1 MSMETGGS
9 VAASGRSLRATPA
22 QRRLMLAAQLR
33 PNDPSANYALL
44 CKFAEGTD
52 PHRLA
57 RAICRA
63 MQENEAFN
71 EVFRADADGQ
81 VFAELSWGKCACP
94 VVSYATFEQLQ
105 SAVRARADTPVDVG
119 TWPLFQVEV
128 ATVGEDVYFAFT
140 GSHLTCD
147 AFGFYQLV
155 EDFDRKYED
164 IDAPLPYTKSPSSA
178 HTPTDVPQDELRE
191 YFEDLFAGVDSLAIG
206 GWERRDTS
214 GRIAGVVQRY
224 VTTAHHYRQ
233 AGEIAAQLAVRRFSV
248 LLAAYGLVVACLSRQ
263 RVVAVSTPL
272 SNRRGG
278 ESAATRGLMM
288 NTLPVRV
295 DLQSCATFAELCA
308 DVDRQVQSLL
318 KYESCSV
325 ADVARGVFKGADVNA
340 TMPSANFTLYPRP
353 LAPVFNGS
361 KAVPVQVG
369 REYIQYPLSAAVEVD
384 GDEVTLIVERA
395 RSVPDI
401 DFADMYWAIVDQAS
415 RQTDI
420 PLDLLGWTGSAAC
433 ASRYPARRSFMPPR
447 TLTEQFSAAVARS
460 GEAVAIECG
469 GRGITYAELD
479 AASDVVAAQIA
490 GTALGPRMGVCMRPS
505 IELIT
510 TILGILKAGLAYLP
524 LPPDLPAAR
533 VESIVRTCG
542 GLDVAGTLPGPWLP
556 IAGLRPWTGDPERT
570 GEPRPASPQDTAYV
584 MFTSG
589 TTGRPKGV
597 PVSHEATT
605 SSLRSLAE
613 EMPMRDARWCLYH
626 SYAFDI
632 SVWEI
637 FGSLLF
643 DGVLCIPQAEER
655 ADPERMA
662 AFVSQSGIQI
672 LGQTP
677 SAFELLSPRLTA
689 GPPHDLRSVVFCG
702 ERLDFHI
709 LRDFARAHP
718 HVRLINLY
726 GITET
731 TIHSTFYQLPH
742 DQRFWPEASVIGV
755 PLADTSIAVV
765 DGERRVLPRGCAGEI
780 AIGGVSVMRGYLGQE
795 ALTRERVVAVEG
807 QRMYLTGDLALAGR
821 DGGLV
826 YLDRLDSQV
835 QVRGHRVELGE
846 IERTLLDS
854 GEVAAVCA
862 AANGSGVARELAAF
876 VVLAPG
882 GDPNRAREYLRSR
895 LPSYM
900 VPGRI
905 VAVEALPLSL
915 NGKTDRIA
923 VAALLE
929 ADAERP
935 SENVSASRGQ
945 DVVAEVMRLW
955 ADVLDHHEF
964 TQASRFFDVG
974 GTSAS
979 LLRVSQKLRSRFGV
993 DELDVI
999 DLFEHCTPVA
1009 TAKLLHERHRVT
1021 RVAVE

>member
-1 MSMETGGS
+1 MSAEASGS
-9 VAASGRSLRATPA
+9 VPVNVRSLRATPA

-33 PNDPSANYALL
+33 PSDPSANYALL
-44 CKFAEGTD
+44 CKCAEGTD

-63 MQENEAFN
+63 FQEHESFN

-81 VFAELSWGKCACP
+81 VFAELSWGRCECP
-94 VVSYATFEQLQ
+94 VASYTTFAQLQ

-119 TWPLFQVEV
+119 VWPLFQVEV

-155 EDFDRKYED
+155 EDFDRKYEN

-178 HTPTDVPQDELRE
+178 CAPSEAPQDELRE

-206 GWERRDTS
+206 GWERRDAS

-224 VTTAHHYRQ
+224 ATAAHQYQQ
-233 AGEIAAQLAVRRFSV
+233 AGQIAAQLAVRRFSV
-248 LLAAYGLVVACLSRQ
+248 LLAAYGLMVACLSRQ
-263 RVVAVSTPL
+263 RVVAIATPL
-272 SNRRGG
+272 SNRRSG

-295 DLQSCATFAELCA
+295 DLESCATFAELCA
-308 DVDRQVQSLL
+308 DVDRQVESLL

-353 LAPVFNGS
+353 LAPVFNGA

-369 REYIQYPLSAAVEVD
+369 REYIQYPLGLAIEVD

-395 RSVPDI
+395 RCVPDI
-401 DFADMYWAIVDQAS
+401 DFADMYWAIVEQAS
-415 RQTDI
+415 RQTDV
-420 PLDLLGWTGSAAC
+420 PLDLLGWTRSAAC
-433 ASRYPARRSFMPPR
+433 ASRYPARRSFTPPR
-447 TLTEQFSAAVARS
+447 TVTEEFSAAVARS
-460 GEAVAIECG
+460 REAVAVECG
-469 GRGITYAELD
+469 SRSITYAELD
-479 AASDVVAAQIA
+479 AASDAVAAQIA
-490 GTALGPRMGVCMRPS
+490 AAAPGPHMGLCMRPS

-510 TILGILKAGLAYLP
+510 MMLGILKAGLAYLP

-533 VESIVRTCG
+533 VESIVRTCD
-542 GLDVAGTLPGPWLP
+542 GLVVAGNLPSPWLEIP
-556 IAGLRPWTGDPERT
+556 GLRSWAGDPGRL
-570 GEPRPASPQDTAYV
+570 GAPRPAGPQDAAYV

-605 SSLRSLAE
+605 SSLKSLAE
-613 EMPMRDARWCLYH
+613 AMPMRDSRWCLYH

-643 DGVLCIPQAEER
+643 GGVLCIPEVEER
-655 ADPERMA
+655 ADPDRMA
-662 AFVSQSGIQI
+662 AFVSRSGVQI

-677 SAFELLSPRLTA
+677 SAFELLGPRLAA
-689 GPPHDLRSVVFCG
+689 GTRHDLRSVVFCG

-718 HVRLINLY
+718 QVRLINLY

-731 TIHSTFYQLPH
+731 TIHSTFYQLPR
-742 DQRFWPEASVIGV
+742 DQRVWPEASVIGV
-755 PLADTSIAVV
+755 PLADTSLAVV
-765 DGERRVLPRGCAGEI
+765 DGERRVVPRGCAGEI

-807 QRMYLTGDLALAGR
+807 QRMYLTGDLAMVGP
-821 DGGLV
+821 GGELV
-826 YLDRLDSQV
+826 YLDRIDSQV

-854 GEVAAVCA
+854 GEVAGVCA
-862 AANGSGVARELAAF
+862 TANGEGVARELAAF

-882 GDPNRAREYLRSR
+882 GDVHRAREHIRSR

-905 VAVEALPLSL
+905 VAVEALPLNA

-929 ADAERP
+929 AEAERR
-935 SENVSASRGQ
+935 SENGSESRDQ
-945 DVVAEVMRLW
+945 DLVAEVMRLW
-955 ADVLDHHEF
+955 ADVLDHDEF
-964 TQASRFFDVG
+964 TPASRFFDVG

-979 LLRVSQKLRSRFGV
+979 LLRVSREIRSRFGV

-999 DLFEHCTPVA
+999 DLFEHCTPAA
-1009 TAKLLHERHRVT
+1009 TAALLHERHRVT
-1021 RVAVE
+1021 RVAAQ